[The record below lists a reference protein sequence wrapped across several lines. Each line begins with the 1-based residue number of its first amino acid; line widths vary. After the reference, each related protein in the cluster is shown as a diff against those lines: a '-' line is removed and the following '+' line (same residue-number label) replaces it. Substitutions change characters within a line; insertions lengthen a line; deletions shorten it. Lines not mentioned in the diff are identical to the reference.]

1 MGATSSAYPL
11 RRQYGIGIA
20 LGIVGLIVRVA
31 TRPLSP
37 ASTWFQA
44 VVEVLAVVILV
55 WTGYVAK
62 RRGLRP
68 SQQAAIVGL
77 LYGFVAGL
85 GDVLNP
91 TTYGDE
97 LRFLSAREAALH
109 HSILKMTRTQIVHDA
124 RLYTTAGAHWEAFFG
139 SLLYGVVFGLLL
151 GWVGSL
157 FYTGRAAGTARP

>member
-1 MGATSSAYPL
+1 LGVTSSPYPL
-11 RRQYGIGIA
+11 RRQYG
-20 LGIVGLIVRVA
+20 LGMVLGVVGLIVRVA

-37 ASTWFQA
+37 ASAWFSA
-44 VVEVLAVVILV
+44 VVDVLAVVILA

-68 SQQAAIVGL
+68 SQQAAVVGL
-77 LYGFVAGL
+77 LYGFIAGL

-109 HSILKMTRTQIVHDA
+109 RSILKITRAQIVHDA
-124 RLYTTAGAHWEAFFG
+124 RLYTTAGTHWEAFFG
-139 SLLYGVVFGLLL
+139 SVLYGVVFGLLL

-157 FYTGRAAGTARP
+157 FYTGRASGSAR